1 MTKRFLSS
9 IIVLLFVLC
18 LILSGCGKSSKSKKK
33 EKEKENGAIDI
44 TIQDEECYAIITK
57 GSGNAYND
65 HIIEGFKTI
74 IDDAGKQTFVYQPEK
89 GTAKEQIQVVK
100 ELIENKVSCIAIAP
114 VDADALDSV
123 LQDAI
128 DADIPVISFD
138 TPANPDSRL
147 LDVNES
153 GTEEIAET
161 LIEAVRDVS
170 GGQGYWAI
178 VSSFSTSANQNAWI
192 AAMRE
197 LSEDDKYKG
206 LGLVE
211 IAYGDDDYHKSYDQT
226 ISLLKK

>member
-128 DADIPVISFD
+128 DADIPV
-138 TPANPDSRL
+138 
-147 LDVNES
+147 
-153 GTEEIAET
+153 
-161 LIEAVRDVS
+161 
-170 GGQGYWAI
+170 GG
-178 VSSFSTSANQNAWI
+178 VFL
-192 AAMRE
+192 RE
-197 LSEDDKYKG
+197 LPNGALCVAAVGAGGEIEKFDFLHG
-206 LGLVE
+206 L
-211 IAYGDDDYHKSYDQT
+211 Q
-226 ISLLKK
+226 